1 MEELAD
7 TKGVF
12 RIRKSEDRQHNDQK
26 KNDKRTIS
34 DLQNIAQKNY
44 RSSNTNPTKNWGGG
58 RELRGSGRVRNSCST
73 SGTFV
78 LL

>member
-34 DLQNIAQKNY
+34 DLQNIAQKTTD
-44 RSSNTNPTKNWGGG
+44 RVTRIPLKTGGG
-58 RELRGSGRVRNSCST
+58 GENSGVPER
-73 SGTFV
+73 
-78 LL
+78 

>member
-34 DLQNIAQKNY
+34 DLQNIAQKTTD
-44 RSSNTNPTKNWGGG
+44 RVTRIPLKTGGGG
-58 RELRGSGRVRNSCST
+58 RTQVFRN
-73 SGTFV
+73 GKQF
-78 LL
+78 LLH

>member
-34 DLQNIAQKNY
+34 DLQNIAQKTTD
-44 RSSNTNPTKNWGGG
+44 RVTRIPLKTEG
-58 RELRGSGRVRNSCST
+58 RGRTQVFRN
-73 SGTFV
+73 GQQF
-78 LL
+78 LLH

>member
-34 DLQNIAQKNY
+34 DLQNIAQK
-44 RSSNTNPTKNWGGG
+44 TTD
-58 RELRGSGRVRNSCST
+58 RVARIPLKT
-73 SGTFV
+73 AEG
-78 LL
+78 

>member
-26 KNDKRTIS
+26 TNDKRTS
-34 DLQNIAQKNY
+34 NDLQNIAQKNY
-44 RSSNTNPTKNWGGG
+44 RSSNTNPTKNWGGERTQVFRKG
-58 RELRGSGRVRNSCST
+58 KQ
-73 SGTFV
+73 F
-78 LL
+78 LLH

>member
-34 DLQNIAQKNY
+34 DLQNIAQKTTD
-44 RSSNTNPTKNWGGG
+44 RVTRIPLKTGGG
-58 RELRGSGRVRNSCST
+58 RTQVFRN
-73 SGTFV
+73 GKQF
-78 LL
+78 LLH

>member
-26 KNDKRTIS
+26 KNDKRTNN
-34 DLQNIAQKNY
+34 DLQNIAQKTTD
-44 RSSNTNPTKNWGGG
+44 RVTRIPLKTGGG
-58 RELRGSGRVRNSCST
+58 ERTQVFRKGKQ
-73 SGTFV
+73 F
-78 LL
+78 LLH